1 MTLELQTQTLNQA
14 LECDREVQLVQFRE
28 RDTNR
33 LGHSLNAEGGTAA
46 PREIPRPRT
55 RAGSQR
61 FRSFLMLES
70 LRGPFHDTNVAPKEI
85 EDTQAASAVSKFNSV
100 SGLPSLWKIDLSEP
114 TNLFP
119 LRHRGR
125 QGRVNL
131 GESLKPYH
139 SAHRTHALDFGLC
152 PRDLSLIPI
161 EDANRHTDPESDRV
175 VILNPL
181 VFELRRDIPPCV
193 RASQIH
199 VRPRLLERRLG
210 RRPQRRARR
219 RIAEA
224 GSE

>member
-1 MTLELQTQTLNQA
+1 EGRFTIRTL
-14 LECDREVQLVQFRE
+14 
-28 RDTNR
+28 R
-33 LGHSLNAEGGTAA
+33 L
-46 PREIPRPRT
+46 
-55 RAGSQR
+55 
-61 FRSFLMLES
+61 
-70 LRGPFHDTNVAPKEI
+70 KEI
-85 EDTQAASAVSKFNSV
+85 EDTQAALAVSEFNSV

-131 GESLKPYH
+131 GESLKPNH

-161 EDANRHTDPESDRV
+161 EDSNRHTDPESDRV

-181 VFELRRDIPPCV
+181 VFELRCDILPCV

-210 RRPQRRARR
+210 R
-219 RIAEA
+219 AEVWA
-224 GSE
+224 VHHGQSVEIFSLDGNVAKGELAHNA